1 MGTANDPV
9 NIGIT
14 LGEAKSIHLQSY
26 YDIRNKIATIIENAG
41 TSGNSVNYD
50 AIYALVELAISSIP
64 NVKQGNKCRDKM
76 EEWEEQEIRRLA
88 AKRDDG
94 NPTADD
100 IQAAKRS
107 AVMATLNVV
116 QVIYDD
122 DIGIRTLHTI
132 GTA

>member
-1 MGTANDPV
+1 MGSNNDPV

-14 LGEAKSIHLQSY
+14 FGEAKNIHIESY
-26 YDIRNKIATIIENAG
+26 YDIRRRIASVIESAG
-41 TSGNSVNYD
+41 MTGTNVNYD
-50 AIYALVELAISSIP
+50 VIYALVELAISSIP
-64 NVKQGNKCRDKM
+64 DIDQGNRCRQKM
-76 EEWEEQEIRRLA
+76 EEWEEQEIQKLA
-88 AKRDDG
+88 AKREDG
-94 NPTADD
+94 RPTTDD

-107 AVMATLNVV
+107 ATMATLNLV